1 MAISYKRVF
10 FNYAVTNL
18 NFWQAKLKKRQK
30 RNLCNTG
37 HTPSAKGGHV
47 VGSKAPE
54 QLLYML

>member
-1 MAISYKRVF
+1 MF
-10 FNYAVTNL
+10 LNYAVSNL
-18 NFWQAKLKKRQK
+18 NFWQAKFKQKTQK

-37 HTPSAKGGHV
+37 HTPSANGGHV